1 MLKTKEISSDTAE
14 KIIEQAKKKLPAR
27 EHKLYDSA
35 LDRAINNLDEQGYS
49 FNEAGFAEKV

>member
-1 MLKTKEISSDTAE
+1 MMKSKEISSDTAE
-14 KIIEQAKKKLPAR
+14 KIIEQAKKKLPVR

-49 FNEAGFAEKV
+49 FNEA